1 VSATASAA
9 LVRVVATPLPLLM
22 GGSSSVSNCGRGAR
36 EAECSAKTVSCMQM
50 PAGIRTCRSSLP

>member
-1 VSATASAA
+1 

-50 PAGIRTCRSSLP
+50 PAGNQNLP